1 MKTSS
6 KSTRRT
12 APVAKPAPKP
22 EPAPAPP
29 SNFRRYAL
37 PGAIVLIAVFTVYG
51 PALNGPFL
59 LDDTTLPYMQPQYAS
74 APLMSWI
81 KGIRPMLMLTYWMN
95 FQSSGTDTGPY
106 HFVNVVLHI
115 VNGLLILLSLLKLL
129 RWANPEAQQN
139 ELFAGF
145 AAWLFLL
152 HPLQTESVSYV
163 ASRSETL
170 SVCFFLTAFTV
181 FLYRKNTS
189 ASLTTGVSIL
199 LLFGAACLS
208 KEHTAV
214 LPALLLLTDY
224 YWNPGFSFM
233 GIRRNWKIYVPMF
246 VAAVIGLI
254 FVWRVLS
261 SATTAGFAMKDLT
274 WYQYF
279 FTECRAIWRY
289 VLLFIFP
296 FGQNLDYDF
305 PVSHNIFEHGAII
318 GVVGVIALIA
328 AAWWFRRR
336 FPLESYGILAFL
348 LLLAPTSSFI
358 PIRDTLVERRMYLP
372 FIGLLLVTIGLLR
385 RWKTPRSTLITT
397 LVVVLLI
404 EAGIAFQRN
413 QLWGNAVDI
422 WKDSVAKSPSKVRP
436 RFQLAY
442 AYYNAGRCDDAVI
455 EFGKTAQLDKPEYSL
470 LIDWAL
476 SYDCAGNPSAAIDK
490 LTQAAAL
497 EPTGHVYS
505 QIGMEYA
512 KQGKYPQALD
522 ALETAARLDP
532 NFEMTY
538 VYRGNVYS
546 LQGNKARAVE
556 EYRRA
561 LAIDPQ
567 NQTARDGLVRLSR

>member
-6 KSTRRT
+6 KATRRT
-12 APVAKPAPKP
+12 TPVAAAAPKP
-22 EPAPAPP
+22 AALAAAS
-29 SNFRRYAL
+29 SNVKTYLAAA
-37 PGAIVLIAVFTVYG
+37 AIVVIAVFSVYG

-59 LDDTTLPYMQPQYAS
+59 LDDTTLPYMQPHYAA
-74 APLMSWI
+74 APLSSWI
-81 KGIRPMLMLTYWMN
+81 QGMRPMLMLTYWMN

-115 VNGLLILLSLLKLL
+115 LNGFMIFVSVRKLLS
-129 RWANPEAQQN
+129 WAKANSRQQD
-139 ELFAGF
+139 LFAAF
-145 AAWLFLL
+145 AAGVFLL
-152 HPLQTESVSYV
+152 HPLQTEAVTYV

-170 SVCFFLTAFTV
+170 SEFFFLAAFTI
-181 FLYRKNTS
+181 FLYRKS
-189 ASLTTGVSIL
+189 AAASLTTAVSII
-199 LLFGAACLS
+199 LLFGAALLS

-224 YWNPGFSFM
+224 YWNPGFSPE
-233 GIRRNWKIYVPMF
+233 GIRRNWKIYGPMF
-246 VAAVIGLI
+246 LAALAGLG
-254 FVWRVLS
+254 FVWGVLRT
-261 SATTAGFAMKDLT
+261 ATTAGFAMKDLT

-289 VLLFIFP
+289 VLLYLFP
-296 FGQNLDYDF
+296 FRQNLDYDF
-305 PVSHNIFEHGAII
+305 PVSHNVFEHGAIA
-318 GVVGVIALIA
+318 GLVALLALIA
-328 AAWWFRRR
+328 AAWRFRRR
-336 FPLESYGILAFL
+336 WPLESYGVLTFL

-372 FIGLLLVTIGLLR
+372 FIGLLLVTAGLLR
-385 RWKTPRSTLITT
+385 RWKTTRSTLLTT
-397 LVVVLLI
+397 LAVILLV
-404 EAGIAFQRN
+404 EAGITFQRN
-413 QLWGNAVDI
+413 QLYANAIEI
-422 WKDSVAKSPSKVRP
+422 WKDTVAKSPSKMRP

-442 AYYNAGRCDDAVI
+442 AYYNAGRCDEAVT
-455 EFGKTAQLDKPEYSL
+455 EFGKTAQLVKPEYSL

-522 ALETAARLDP
+522 ALETAARLNPD
-532 NFEMTY
+532 FEMTY